1 MKHTSILGCFL
12 LVAPLLLCSCAG
24 GEKPVALDDLVGKGW
39 HADIEQLRAES
50 RGRPYEHVYTQ
61 ILDDEKISDEELS
74 EIRARHLTCVEDQGV
89 KGFQFLDS
97 GGAVTGYLEN
107 GDSDAVLKIDEQC
120 NDMLGT
126 SFLTGLYHSMVTN
139 PRNVDQ
145 NELIAICLRELN
157 VVEPTY
163 TGKQFIDEM
172 EHYMSTH
179 ANSEGNV
186 DGDPML
192 SLSYTVEPKTG
203 ADATYRCIV
212 EPQKIL
218 DLSSDK

>member
-1 MKHTSILGCFL
+1 MKHTSILGCLL

-61 ILDDEKISDEELS
+61 ILDDEKISDDELS

-89 KGFQFLDS
+89 KGFQFQDS
-97 GGAVTGYLEN
+97 GAVLGYLEN

-120 NDMLGT
+120 NEMLGT
-126 SFLTGLYHSMVTN
+126 GFLTGLYHSMVTN

-145 NELIAICLRELN
+145 SELIAICLRELN
-157 VVEPTY
+157 VVEPTF
-163 TGKQFIDEM
+163 TGAQFLE
-172 EHYMSTH
+172 ETTHYAETH
-179 ANSEGNV
+179 ANAEGNV
-186 DGDPML
+186 DSDPML
-192 SLSYTVEPKTG
+192 AVSYTVDPETG
-203 ADATYRCIV
+203 ADAAHRCIV

>member
-1 MKHTSILGCFL
+1 MKHTSILGCLL

-39 HADIEQLRAES
+39 HANIEQLRAES
-50 RGRPYEHVYTQ
+50 RGTPYEDIYTQ
-61 ILDDEKISDEELS
+61 ILEDEKVSDEELS

-89 KGFQFLDS
+89 KGFQFLNS
-97 GGAVTGYLEN
+97 GAVLGYLEN
-107 GDSDAVLKIDEQC
+107 GDADAAENIHKQC
-120 NDMLGT
+120 DKMLGT
-126 SFLTGLYHSMVTN
+126 ESLTALYHSMVTN

-163 TGKQFIDEM
+163 TGKQFYDEM
-172 EHYMSTH
+172 EHYMNTH
-179 ANSEGNV
+179 ENSEGNV
-186 DGDPML
+186 DGDPTL
-192 SLSYTVEPKTG
+192 SLSYTVDPKTG
-203 ADATYRCIV
+203 ADAVHRCIV

-218 DLSSDK
+218 DLSSKQ

>member
-1 MKHTSILGCFL
+1 MKHTYIPGSLF

-50 RGRPYEHVYTQ
+50 RGRPYEHIYTQ
-61 ILDDEKISDEELS
+61 ILEDEKISDDELS

-89 KGFQFLDS
+89 KGFQFHDNDL
-97 GGAVTGYLEN
+97 VIGYLEN
-107 GDSDAVLKIDEQC
+107 GDADAAEQIHKQC
-120 NDMLGT
+120 DKMLGT
-126 SFLTGLYHSMVTN
+126 ESLWSLYGNMATN
-139 PRNVDQ
+139 PQNVDQ

-172 EHYMSTH
+172 EHYMNTH
-179 ANSEGNV
+179 ENSEGNV
-186 DGDPML
+186 EGDPKL
-192 SLSYTVEPKTG
+192 SLSYTVDPETG
-203 ADATYRCIV
+203 ADAAHRCIV

-218 DLSSDK
+218 DLSSNK